1 VNISLQKLP
10 DGNLELILT
19 VPWSTVSESYEK
31 VVTELANN
39 TEFPGFRKGKAPRK
53 LAEEHFSKDK
63 IYQEVLKYLLPKV
76 YQEAITEQKLHPIVN
91 PKIELKEAAEGKDWL
106 IRILTC
112 EKPQIELG
120 DYKAKIQEIK
130 NAKRQKIW
138 LPGQKPAVEGQEN
151 PAAAGQKPSLDE
163 ILKVLFTAV
172 KITLPQILI
181 ENELNRSLSELIDGV
196 RKLGLTVEQYLAS
209 SNRTADGLRGEYA
222 EQAKSTLSLE
232 FALEEIADQQTIQ
245 IDDKEIDQV
254 IQKAKTEEEKKALAK
269 QRYFLAYSLRRQKTL
284 DFLANL

>member
-1 VNISLQKLP
+1 MNISLQKLP